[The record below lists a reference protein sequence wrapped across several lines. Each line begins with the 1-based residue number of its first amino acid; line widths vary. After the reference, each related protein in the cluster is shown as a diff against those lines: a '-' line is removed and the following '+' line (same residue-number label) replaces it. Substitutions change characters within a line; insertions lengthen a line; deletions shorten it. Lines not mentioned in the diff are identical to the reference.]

1 MKNRIPLLLSLIIVM
16 SGFIAWWGCNGG
28 GSGGDDGDGVTDGI
42 DQGDIFT
49 DVDGITDPF
58 QEDMIGDIPDV
69 TGEDMEEEEM
79 ISPGEGQPYQC
90 VTSGGAL
97 LESDNYKL
105 EVFIAPVRPIGT
117 TSSTNYKLKLGPAGV
132 RSP

>member
-1 MKNRIPLLLSLIIVM
+1 MSLIIVM
-16 SGFIAWWGCNGG
+16 SGFIAWCGCNGG
-28 GSGGDDGDGVTDGI
+28 GSGGDDDGDGVTDGI
-42 DQGDIFT
+42 DQGDIFM

-58 QEDMIGDIPDV
+58 QDDIIGDTADV